1 MLILSLVFALIFP
14 GLTGNVEQGGIKI
27 IPEANCSESH
37 KRNILPR
44 WELKGTHCVGTA
56 RGLARKCL

>member
-44 WELKGTHCVGTA
+44 WELK
-56 RGLARKCL
+56 